1 MNNLLLGVGF
11 GLVTAAI
18 LALATVPLSLQMS
31 VARIPNFAHGEI
43 LTAGAYAAYVANEHG
58 ANFWWSALA
67 AAAAGGVVA
76 FLMNALLLQ
85 PFARRKP
92 KLLILFILTIAA
104 SLIIQNLILLFFGGN
119 SLAYNL
125 PQSAPHKIGPFL
137 LTSLNLL
144 TIGLAVVLMVAVH
157 VLLKYTKFG
166 KAQRAVSDNKDLARV
181 TGINSEGVIRL
192 TWLIDGVIA
201 GFAGLPA
208 RHQLGDAL
216 PDARTGLPARD
227 LRRGHPRRHR
237 QALRGDGRSAG
248 HRPGHGDQRALHPR
262 LLQGSRGLRPAD
274 PHPARAAERHL
285 RRAQS
290 VRRGGSDS
298 MSQYL
303 IGLATTGVIFSIVA
317 LALNIRWGWAGEF
330 DIALFAF
337 VAIGAYVYSVI
348 TLPPSTCHRPAATSS
363 GCARRS

>member
-1 MNNLLLGVGF
+1 MSNFLLGIGF
-11 GLVTAAI
+11 GLVTASI

-43 LTAGAYAAYVANEHG
+43 LTAGAYAAYVVNQHISNIYLA
-58 ANFWWSALA
+58 ALA
-67 AAAAGGVVA
+67 AVLAGGAVA
-76 FLMNALLLQ
+76 FGMNALLLQ
-85 PFARRKP
+85 PFARRRP

-166 KAQRAVSDNKDLARV
+166 KAQRAVSDSRDLARV

-201 GFAGLPA
+201 GFAGFL
-208 RHQLGDAL
+208 LGISSGTLSPTLGQGYLLVIFAAAILGGIGKPYGAMAGAL
-216 PDARTGLPARD
+216 
-227 LRRGHPRRHR
+227 
-237 QALRGDGRSAG
+237 
-248 HRPGHGDQRALHPR
+248 
-262 LLQGSRGLRPAD
+262 
-274 PHPARAAERHL
+274 
-285 RRAQS
+285 
-290 VRRGGSDS
+290 V
-298 MSQYL
+298 
-303 IGLATTGVIFSIVA
+303 IGLAMEISALYIPASYKEAVAFGLLILTLLARPNGIFAAPRASGA
-317 LALNIRWGWAGEF
+317 AG
-330 DIALFAF
+330 
-337 VAIGAYVYSVI
+337 
-348 TLPPSTCHRPAATSS
+348 AT
-363 GCARRS
+363 A

>member
-1 MNNLLLGVGF
+1 MSNLLLGVGF

-31 VARIPNFAHGEI
+31 VARIPNFAHGEF
-43 LTAGAYAAYVANEHG
+43 LTAGAYAAYVVNEHG
-58 ANFWWSALA
+58 GNIWLSVLA

-76 FLMNALLLQ
+76 FLMNTLLLQ

-144 TIGLAVVLMVAVH
+144 TFGLAVVLMIAVH

-166 KAQRAVSDNKDLARV
+166 KAQRAVSDSRDLARV
-181 TGINSEGVIRL
+181 TGINSEGVIAL

-201 GFAGLPA
+201 GFAGFLLVIFA
-208 RHQLGDAL
+208 AAILGGIGKPYGAMAGAL
-216 PDARTGLPARD
+216 
-227 LRRGHPRRHR
+227 
-237 QALRGDGRSAG
+237 
-248 HRPGHGDQRALHPR
+248 
-262 LLQGSRGLRPAD
+262 
-274 PHPARAAERHL
+274 
-285 RRAQS
+285 
-290 VRRGGSDS
+290 V
-298 MSQYL
+298 
-303 IGLATTGVIFSIVA
+303 IGLAMEISALYIPASYKEAVAFGLLILTLLVRPNGIFAAPRASGA
-317 LALNIRWGWAGEF
+317 AG
-330 DIALFAF
+330 
-337 VAIGAYVYSVI
+337 
-348 TLPPSTCHRPAATSS
+348 AT
-363 GCARRS
+363 A

>member
-31 VARIPNFAHGEI
+31 VARIPNFAHGEF
-43 LTAGAYAAYVANEHG
+43 LTAGAYAAYVVNEHG
-58 ANFWWSALA
+58 GNFWLSALA

-104 SLIIQNLILLFFGGN
+104 SLILILLFFGGN

-144 TIGLAVVLMVAVH
+144 TIGLAIALMIAVH

-166 KAQRAVSDNKDLARV
+166 KAQRAVADSRDLARV

-201 GFAGLPA
+201 GFAGFL
-208 RHQLGDAL
+208 LGISSGTLSPTLGQGYLLVIFAAAVLGGIGKPYGAMAGAL
-216 PDARTGLPARD
+216 
-227 LRRGHPRRHR
+227 
-237 QALRGDGRSAG
+237 
-248 HRPGHGDQRALHPR
+248 
-262 LLQGSRGLRPAD
+262 
-274 PHPARAAERHL
+274 
-285 RRAQS
+285 
-290 VRRGGSDS
+290 V
-298 MSQYL
+298 
-303 IGLATTGVIFSIVA
+303 IGLAMEISALYIPASYKEAVAFGLLILTLLVRPNGIFAAPRASA
-317 LALNIRWGWAGEF
+317 AAG
-330 DIALFAF
+330 
-337 VAIGAYVYSVI
+337 
-348 TLPPSTCHRPAATSS
+348 AT
-363 GCARRS
+363 A